1 MRTRGWI
8 AGAVVA
14 VAALAAALIASN
26 HERTAPRS
34 VLGDVVG
41 VRRSR
46 PAGPPFCSW
55 FVRDTRYGTLP
66 TGTLHC
72 AWGRPGTAR
81 RRVELDRLA
90 YHVLT
95 RRVRSAERTWASI
108 DSATW
113 TSDIDSMRVEL
124 ARQGGSRV
132 CAQRT
137 MVTPTGVREYW
148 RFPGFQVILRAGV
161 FSWEGSASLP
171 RYRHWHVNI
180 QGERDSK
187 WWCHDPSAPA

>member
-1 MRTRGWI
+1 MNEQRR
-8 AGAVVA
+8 A
-14 VAALAAALIASN
+14 
-26 HERTAPRS
+26 RCS

-66 TGTLHC
+66 TGTVNC

-81 RRVELDRLA
+81 HRGELDQLS

-95 RRVRSAERTWASI
+95 RRVRRAERSWASI

-113 TSDIDSMRVEL
+113 RSDIDSMRVEL
-124 ARQGGSRV
+124 ARHGGSRV

-137 MVTPTGVREYW
+137 VVTPTGVREYW
-148 RFPGFQVILRAGV
+148 RFPGFEVILRSGV
-161 FSWEGSASLP
+161 VDSEGAPNLP
-171 RYRHWHVNI
+171 RGRYWHVNI
-180 QGERDSK
+180 WGERDSK
-187 WWCHDPSAPA
+187 RWCPDPRSPA